1 MKRTILLTAIT
12 IITVM
17 AANTVSAQ
25 YHNEGNNGYR
35 RDDRGYNNSYN
46 NGYGNYQGNDMRRHE
61 RREFHERR
69 DIMRDR
75 RRIEELQY
83 AMQADR
89 YNGNWDAYRYHES
102 QLRDLYND
110 IARDRDRMYRHD
122 DDDRRGFGHY

>member
-1 MKRTILLTAIT
+1 MKRSILLTAIT

-17 AANTVSAQ
+17 AANTASAQ

-35 RDDRGYNNSYN
+35 QDDRGYNNSYN
-46 NGYGNYQGNDMRRHE
+46 NGYGDYRDNDMRRHE

-89 YNGNWDAYRYHES
+89 YNGNWEAYRYHEC

-122 DDDRRGFGHY
+122 DDDRRDYSHY